1 MTITETA
8 GCNAMF
14 YSLQSF
20 KELTGIRHSFP
31 IGFTYAVFCYSEN
44 SNQHLR
50 GFGFAYVCFDSSH
63 RGRNYSQCLSDLCLK
78 KFSATNLQ
86 VCMEVTDAIRNLI
99 RRQSWHLPSL
109 L

>member
-31 IGFTYAVFCYSEN
+31 IGFTNVVFCYSEN

-50 GFGFAYVCFDSSH
+50 GFGVTFVCFDGSH
-63 RGRNYSQCLSDLCLK
+63 RGRNYSQRLSVLCSK
-78 KFSATNLQ
+78 KFSATN
-86 VCMEVTDAIRNLI
+86 
-99 RRQSWHLPSL
+99 
-109 L
+109 